1 VHVPLAVLAAAGFVQ
16 IVLPR
21 WQNGRLWQALI
32 TRPRYETAKLRRFII
47 VLFVLFMSFSNIYLW
62 LDVTR
67 IAALTQPDPFFR
79 PAAEVD
85 AADWLRENASG
96 TAVVLGSYQTGNF
109 VAAHAGQHVMLGHW
123 AETVDFVGKETTVNQ
138 FFSSSTSN
146 AWRQE
151 LLNQFNVRYVWFGPR
166 EQVLG
171 DFDPSTAAYLAPVYQ
186 NETIIIFAVNP

>member
-1 VHVPLAVLAAAGFVQ
+1 
-16 IVLPR
+16 
-21 WQNGRLWQALI
+21 
-32 TRPRYETAKLRRFII
+32 
-47 VLFVLFMSFSNIYLW
+47 
-62 LDVTR
+62 
-67 IAALTQPDPFFR
+67 
-79 PAAEVD
+79 
-85 AADWLRENASG
+85 
-96 TAVVLGSYQTGNF
+96 
-109 VAAHAGQHVMLGHW
+109 MLGHW